1 MNLHGGHEP
10 RIMGRFPE
18 SPILDDQTLPDRI
31 DSRSFWQQVEHVLE
45 SRQLDGNSGGRHA
58 KAVLF
63 ERPGS
68 DNPKFDKVLRNYVEF
83 AALCGQGFDG
93 GLGGFALRVQQL
105 QGAQQRTGI
114 EKHAA

>member
-1 MNLHGGHEP
+1 
-10 RIMGRFPE
+10 
-18 SPILDDQTLPDRI
+18 
-31 DSRSFWQQVEHVLE
+31 
-45 SRQLDGNSGGRHA
+45 
-58 KAVLF
+58 
-63 ERPGS
+63 
-68 DNPKFDKVLRNYVEF
+68 VEF